1 MGLEISNGAEL
12 FFIIMINNNI
22 LKHFKIIY
30 NFEICCVLSKK
41 KTLKI
46 EKKLISFSKKIIF
59 TVLHYLISFHI

>member
-22 LKHFKIIY
+22 LKHIKIIY

-46 EKKLISFSKKIIF
+46 EKKIHFIIF
-59 TVLHYLISFHI
+59 TVLHYLISFHIYE